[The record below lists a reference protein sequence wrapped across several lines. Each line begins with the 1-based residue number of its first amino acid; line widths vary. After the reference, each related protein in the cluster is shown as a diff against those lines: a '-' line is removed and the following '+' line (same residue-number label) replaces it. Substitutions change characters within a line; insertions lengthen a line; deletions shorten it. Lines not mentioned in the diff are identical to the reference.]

1 MKTLKFTLRPLTPFG
16 TPLAGDTLFGQ
27 LCWALALRLGQHR
40 LAALL
45 EGYTA
50 GRPYAVVSDAFPAG
64 CLPKPTLPDFAAGLE
79 QVAAS
84 DRKAMRSKRWLPADQ
99 SHLPLRQWL
108 KAARQEDAGQMS
120 MLTQNTINRMTGTT
134 GRGMFAP
141 RQVEQIVF
149 APSTLLDVH
158 VVHDAER
165 LEQAELVQAL
175 ADIGLGGFG
184 RDASTG
190 LGKYE
195 ITAVQELPSSGPS
208 AHAMALAPCAPEPG
222 AINPEACWWL
232 PVTRFGRHGATAA
245 LGSGGGPFKKP
256 VLLARTGAVI
266 AWRTP
271 GIAAF
276 HGCGL
281 GGAGQ
286 PISGVMPATVHQ
298 GYAPLVPINLEH
310 AT

>member
-1 MKTLKFTLRPLTPFG
+1 MKTLKLTLRPLTPFG
-16 TPLAGDTLFGQ
+16 TPLAGDTMFGQ
-27 LCWALALRLGQHR
+27 LCWALALRLGPDR
-40 LAALL
+40 LASLL

-50 GRPYAVVSDAFPAG
+50 GHPYAVLSDAFPAG
-64 CLPKPTLPDFAAGLE
+64 CLPRPTLPDFAAGLD
-79 QVAAS
+79 QVAAI
-84 DRKAMRSKRWLPADQ
+84 DRKAMRRRRWLPADQ
-99 SHLPLRQWL
+99 AHLPLQQWL
-108 KAARQEDAGQMS
+108 NAARQEDAGQQV

-149 APSTLLDVH
+149 APGTLLDLH
-158 VVHDAER
+158 AVHDPER
-165 LEQAELVQAL
+165 LGQQEMLQAL

-195 ITAVQELPSSGPS
+195 ITAVQDLPPGNPSSHS
-208 AHAMALAPCAPEPG
+208 MALAPCAPEPA
-222 AINPEACWWL
+222 AIRPEACWWL

-245 LGSGGGPFKKP
+245 LGSAGGPFKKP

-276 HGCGL
+276 HGSGL

-286 PISGVMPATVHQ
+286 PISGAIPATVHQ
-298 GYAPLVPINLEH
+298 GYAPMVSINLES
-310 AT
+310 AK